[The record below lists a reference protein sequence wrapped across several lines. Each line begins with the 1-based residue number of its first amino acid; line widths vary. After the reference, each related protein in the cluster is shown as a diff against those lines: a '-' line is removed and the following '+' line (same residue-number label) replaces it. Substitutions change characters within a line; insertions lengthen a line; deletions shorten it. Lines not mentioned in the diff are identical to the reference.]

1 MIHEGWGLEKGGVS
15 RSLVGLSLATLLF
28 AGSAS
33 AQSVVTYARV
43 VRHAVVLEQP
53 RGDSPVLTTIP
64 PGVVVELVAL
74 RGDWYQTSLKFD
86 ADTLA
91 RPFGW
96 IQRQTVELL
105 PAQAQ
110 EQLSTARE
118 VPLQQPRAARFGDP
132 RTRARQYG
140 SGPPLRPSPVRD
152 CLRFVTGFGLTRGM
166 GYGSAGCDGCL
177 YSRATDL
184 AVGYHSA
191 AQSARECSSAWAQRL
206 VWIWNWEAMGTLD
219 ARLRFYPSLTS
230 GFFITGGLG
239 LGHVSDGYD
248 TVWGPGA
255 VVGLGWDVRVGRN
268 VSLTP
273 FWNGFAMSS
282 EFVDRNVGQLGLGV
296 TIH

>member
-1 MIHEGWGLEKGGVS
+1 M
-15 RSLVGLSLATLLF
+15 
-28 AGSAS
+28 
-33 AQSVVTYARV
+33 
-43 VRHAVVLEQP
+43 
-53 RGDSPVLTTIP
+53 TTIP

-86 ADTLA
+86 ADRLA

-110 EQLSTARE
+110 EQLSTAHE
-118 VPLQQPRAARFGDP
+118 VAPQQPRTLAAEIPAPERVNTVAAP
-132 RTRARQYG
+132 PTPQPSARLPQ
-140 SGPPLRPSPVRD
+140 VRD
-152 CLRFVTGFGLTRGM
+152 GFWFNAGG
-166 GYGSAGCDGCL
+166 GYGSVGCDGCL
-177 YSRATDL
+177 NRLGGFSGGLSLGGTLSPRVL
-184 AVGYHSA
+184 LGVGTTGWYRSDA
-191 AQSARECSSAWAQRL
+191 GET
-206 VWIWNWEAMGTLD
+206 MGTLD
-219 ARLRFYPSLTS
+219 ARLRFYPLLTS
-230 GFFITGGLG
+230 GFFITGGFG
-239 LGHVSDGYD
+239 LGHVSDAYE

-255 VVGLGWDVRVGRN
+255 VVGLGWDVRVSRN

>member
-1 MIHEGWGLEKGGVS
+1 MVRLLSCGLV
-15 RSLVGLSLATLLF
+15 TLLLL

-33 AQSVVTYARV
+33 AQSVVTYGRI

-53 RGDSPVLTTIP
+53 RGDSAVVTTIP

-74 RGDWYQTSLKFD
+74 RGDWYQTSLQFD
-86 ADTLA
+86 ANGLG

-118 VPLQQPRAARFGDP
+118 VAPQQARALASETPAPERVSSAAASPTSQPSARFP
-132 RTRARQYG
+132 
-140 SGPPLRPSPVRD
+140 
-152 CLRFVTGFGLTRGM
+152 
-166 GYGSAGCDGCL
+166 
-177 YSRATDL
+177 
-184 AVGYHSA
+184 H
-191 AQSARECSSAWAQRL
+191 
-206 VWIWNWEAMGTLD
+206 
-219 ARLRFYPSLTS
+219 RLRFYPSLTS

-248 TVWGPGA
+248 TEWGPGA

-282 EFVDRNVGQLGLGV
+282 ELVDRNVGQLGLGV

>member
-1 MIHEGWGLEKGGVS
+1 MVRLFSCGLV
-15 RSLVGLSLATLLF
+15 TLLLL

-74 RGDWYQTSLKFD
+74 RGDWYQTSLKFG
-86 ADTLA
+86 ADRLA

-105 PAQAQ
+105 PSQAQ
-110 EQLSTARE
+110 EELSTARE
-118 VPLQQPRAARFGDP
+118 VAPQPRALASEIPAPERVNTVAAPPSSQPSARLP
-132 RTRARQYG
+132 Q
-140 SGPPLRPSPVRD
+140 VRD
-152 CLRFVTGFGLTRGM
+152 GFWFNAGM
-166 GYGSAGCDGCL
+166 GYGSAGCNDCLFRVDGFSGGL
-177 YSRATDL
+177 SLGGTISPRVLLGVGTSGFYRAELGET
-184 AVGYHSA
+184 
-191 AQSARECSSAWAQRL
+191 
-206 VWIWNWEAMGTLD
+206 MGTLD

-230 GFFITGGLG
+230 GFFVTGGFG